1 MSIGQRSHTGAFVSR
16 GFQIPGRKKLE
27 EDSLRYVFDS
37 LASHAGYNSRPI
49 CISHLLFGACPM
61 TSPFKKTESF
71 FTIPPPPAP
80 PPPPP
85 LSEAI
90 NCEDCEELPS
100 GKCGG
105 CHRSLRCFSFS
116 VMSLQSQMPLL
127 KKPPCQSSRPKHG
140 SWTSSRSHH
149 LHPWKSLPS
158 GIHLC
163 SSSRSAVLL

>member
-1 MSIGQRSHTGAFVSR
+1 MHLGHMLSIPPP
-16 GFQIPGRKKLE
+16 PGSSK
-27 EDSLRYVFDS
+27 SC
-37 LASHAGYNSRPI
+37 ASPKITTTTTNPPRPI

-149 LHPWKSLPS
+149 LHP
-158 GIHLC
+158 
-163 SSSRSAVLL
+163 